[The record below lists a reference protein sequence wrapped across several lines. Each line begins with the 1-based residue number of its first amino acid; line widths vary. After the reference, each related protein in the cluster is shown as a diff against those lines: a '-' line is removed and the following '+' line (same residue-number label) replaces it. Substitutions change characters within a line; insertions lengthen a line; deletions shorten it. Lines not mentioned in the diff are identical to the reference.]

1 MYTYR
6 LNPGMTQYILGIT
19 SYMQIILDNA
29 IRDLVPEDTF
39 LP

>member
-6 LNPGMTQYILGIT
+6 LNPGMTLYILGIT
-19 SYMQIILDNA
+19 RYMQIIFDNA